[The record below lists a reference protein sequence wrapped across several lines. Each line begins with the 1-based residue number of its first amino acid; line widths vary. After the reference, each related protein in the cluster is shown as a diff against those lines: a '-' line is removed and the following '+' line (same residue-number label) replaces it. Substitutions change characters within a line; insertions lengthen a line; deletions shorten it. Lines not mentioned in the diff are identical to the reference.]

1 MHVGTEAGEKQIP
14 ESLGL
19 APGLVF
25 LICLIVFQQL
35 QSYDFRAI
43 TERLHSSSNTQKQ
56 AWVSPVFHNQAKAGV
71 FRQNDGT
78 MLRSTIP
85 SRPTG
90 IESWMRDVRWHAA

>member
-1 MHVGTEAGEKQIP
+1 MYTGTEAGEKHIP

-43 TERLHSSSNTQKQ
+43 TERLYKSSDTQKQ
-56 AWVSPVFHNQAKAGV
+56 AWVSSFP
-71 FRQNDGT
+71 
-78 MLRSTIP
+78 
-85 SRPTG
+85 
-90 IESWMRDVRWHAA
+90 HA